1 MRRSV
6 ASALI
11 AASILAATP
20 VAANAL
26 SAAGIT
32 STHRNDRD
40 DRDEVKQSCDPGA
53 IAVRTLESGLTI
65 PGFSVS
71 TTKDM
76 SRQKGCSR
84 GYLWVKIAYRDSAAR
99 QAYAVLPVAD
109 YTGSKSR
116 SLTFTAHDFYPTVAT
131 ASAHLARRTTIT
143 TALTGPWMIESVDVG
158 NAAVLLTGQSSP
170 SGF

>member
-11 AASILAATP
+11 AASILAASP

-26 SAAGIT
+26 NANGVA
-32 STHRNDRD
+32 STHRDVRD
-40 DRDEVKQSCDPGA
+40 AVKQSCDPGV
-53 IAVRTLESGLTI
+53 IAVRTLERGLTI

-84 GYLWVKIAYRDSAAR
+84 VYLWVKVAYRDGAAR
-99 QAYAVLPVAD
+99 QAYAVLSTSAD
-109 YTGSKSR
+109 YTGAKAR
-116 SLTFTAHDFYPTVAT
+116 SLTFAAHDFYPTVAT
-131 ASAHLARRTTIT
+131 ASAHLARPATIT
-143 TALTGPWMIESVDVG
+143 KALTGPWMIASVDVG
-158 NAAVLLTGQSSP
+158 DAAVLLTAQSSP
-170 SGF
+170 SRF